1 MHGNRRA
8 LIAGVLVVFG
18 AAAGVAVLLSS
29 HRGGS
34 GAGTGWLAGAGHPVQ
49 LELEFEPERGRAK
62 EITPAGGTI
71 SAVSSD
77 GTRFELHIPEGALVY
92 SERISVIPIS
102 SVRGLPLSG
111 GSIAAVHLKPDGLQ
125 LMKPATLSIRPRA
138 KVPVSEQVAFAY
150 TGNGSDAYLYPL
162 SPDPRRIEMPIFHF
176 SGYGLGQA
184 PPNDPGRRALQVAA
198 DKFARLQSQAS
209 EIMAAERALE
219 LADDG
224 AVSDWGA
231 RIAPLYLEY
240 YDRVLRQLM
249 ITAESD
255 ERMAQC
261 ALQEYYSWMRQLQL
275 LGMDPDGDEKDGD
288 PEPGARARDDV
299 YSKLERRA
307 DQGRASTV
315 IILENAY
322 TKGKAAALE
331 RCRKEHDFMAVNE
344 IMAFEQWAQ
353 VMGMGTEEALGEAFV
368 KDLDDIRKCL
378 TFEIEF
384 RSVIEKKTPTGGT
397 YYHTLA
403 KQSVSIGLLSTEVE
417 PVPLEYVAFRAS
429 GNPAKN
435 LKGGAAPDRSTF
447 GGLVLDEGANGALSP
462 AGTRPGVFTFG
473 ALVMNSSK
481 KQFRQTNCDGEDEDQ
496 ERETVDSLTVTF
508 SPGSPVELLR
518 FTPAHAGE
526 TSSLMNAV
534 AGFAKVLGDEAA
546 ANEAREKG
554 RIGNGFVME
563 EMGWL
568 QGWSHF
574 HSDDEVT
581 LPGAVAS
588 TGTAPRGELFAL
600 TLHPVTPG
608 TWRVDFKSEEPP
620 ELGFAQKESGYMI
633 VRHVPEGE

>member
-1 MHGNRRA
+1 MTIDAMKPR
-8 LIAGVLVVFG
+8 LF
-18 AAAGVAVLLSS
+18 AAVAVLVAAACAVAFALR
-29 HRGGS
+29 HHGGS
-34 GAGTGWLAGAGHPVQ
+34 GGGTGWLAGNGHPVQ
-49 LELEFEPERGRAK
+49 LELTFEPERGRAK
-62 EITPAGGTI
+62 EITPMGGTI
-71 SAVSSD
+71 SATSSD
-77 GTRFELHIPEGALVY
+77 GTRFELRIPEGALVY
-92 SERISVIPIS
+92 PERISVIPIS
-102 SVRGLPLSG
+102 SVHGLPLSG
-111 GSIAAVHLKPDGLQ
+111 GGIAAVHLKPDGLR
-125 LMKPATLSIRPRA
+125 LMKPATLSIRPR
-138 KVPVSEQVAFAY
+138 KDIPVSEQVAFAY

-162 SPDPRRIEMPIFHF
+162 SLDPHRIEMPIFHF

-184 PPNDPGRRALQVAA
+184 APNDPGRKALQAAA

-224 AVSDWGA
+224 AASDWGA
-231 RIAPLYLEY
+231 RLAPLYLEY
-240 YDRVLRQLM
+240 YDKVLRQLM

-255 ERMAQC
+255 ERMAEC
-261 ALQEYYSWMRQLQL
+261 ALQGFFSWMRQIQL
-275 LGMDPDGDEKDGD
+275 LGMVSDGDEEDGGPG
-288 PEPGARARDDV
+288 PERRAKDDV

-307 DQGRASTV
+307 TQGTASASV
-315 IILENAY
+315 ILDNAY
-322 TKGKAAALE
+322 KKRTAAAVK
-331 RCRKEHDFMAVNE
+331 RCREEHDFLAINE
-344 IMAFEQWAQ
+344 ILGLERQ
-353 VMGMGTEEALGEAFV
+353 VELLGGESNFAEAVEE
-368 KDLDDIRKCL
+368 IRKCR

-403 KQSVSIGLLSTEVE
+403 KLSVSIGRIHTEVE

-462 AGTRPGVFTFG
+462 AGTRPGVFTFA

-481 KQFRQTNCDGEDEDQ
+481 KPFRQTNCDGEDEDQ

-563 EMGWL
+563 ETGWL

-588 TGTAPRGELFAL
+588 AGETPRGPLFAL
-600 TLHPVTPG
+600 NLKPVSPG
-608 TWRVDFKSEEPP
+608 VWRADFKSEEPP

-633 VRHVPEGE
+633 VRHTPES